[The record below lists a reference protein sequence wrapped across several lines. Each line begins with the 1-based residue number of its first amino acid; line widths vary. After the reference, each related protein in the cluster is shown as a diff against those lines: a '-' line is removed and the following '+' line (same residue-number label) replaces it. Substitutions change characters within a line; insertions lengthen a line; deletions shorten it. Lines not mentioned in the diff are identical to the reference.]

1 MDCEFTIDDLFALRD
16 SLNYGIQRVRDYP
29 HQEYAQKLDSLR
41 PIEAVREKVL
51 LKIAAIRKANSAH

>member
-1 MDCEFTIDDLFALRD
+1 MDCEFTTDDLCVLRD

-29 HQEYAQKLDSLR
+29 HQEYAHKLDSLR

-51 LKIAAIRKANSAH
+51 LQIAAIRKANSGN